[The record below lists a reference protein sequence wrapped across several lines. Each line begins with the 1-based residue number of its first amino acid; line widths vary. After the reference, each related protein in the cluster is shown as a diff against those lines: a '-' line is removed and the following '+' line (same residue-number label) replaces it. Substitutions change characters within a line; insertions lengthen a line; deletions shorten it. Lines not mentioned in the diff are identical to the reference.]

1 MSRMIQLKQT
11 TRVFLIV
18 LVTMGL
24 GLSPTGQAVV
34 PPPDGGYPG
43 FNTAEGQNALKN
55 LTTGA
60 ANTAVGWFS
69 LFSTSSGSFNTAVGA
84 GALDLNTADNN
95 TAIGAGALL
104 ISTIGEFNTA
114 NGAFALFSNTE
125 GHHNTAIGSRTLF
138 NNVTGAQNVALGF
151 GALQDNTGGSQ
162 NVATGTNAL
171 AGNTTGG
178 KNIADGDAALL
189 FNSTGNE
196 NVALGYFA
204 GSNVTNANNVIC
216 IGASV
221 SGFNVDNSCFIG
233 NIHGAPVGADAVS
246 VLVDST
252 GKLGTMTS
260 SRRFKTQ
267 IKTMDKASE
276 AILALRPVK
285 FSYKSDKT
293 ETPQF
298 GLIAEE
304 VAEVNPELVVRDK
317 NGEIYTVR
325 YDAVNAMLL
334 NEFLKEHRTVQEL
347 KFVVA
352 NQEATNAEQQK
363 QIEALSAGLQKVSAQ
378 LELNKPAPQTVLN
391 NR

>member
-1 MSRMIQLKQT
+1 MKASIPPVPIT
-11 TRVFLIV
+11 FAFLCFA
-18 LVTMGL
+18 LVQNTE
-24 GLSPTGQAVV
+24 AVS

-43 FNTAEGQNALKN
+43 GNTAEGQNALRST
-55 LTTGA
+55 TTGGYNA
-60 ANTAVGWFS
+60 AIGYFS
-69 LFSTSSGSFNTAVGA
+69 LFSNTTGSFNTAVGA

-233 NIHGAPVGADAVS
+233 NIHGAPVGVDAVS

-285 FSYKSDKT
+285 FFYKSDKT
-293 ETPQF
+293 EAPQF

-378 LELNKPAPQTVLN
+378 LELSKAAPQTVLN
-391 NR
+391 R